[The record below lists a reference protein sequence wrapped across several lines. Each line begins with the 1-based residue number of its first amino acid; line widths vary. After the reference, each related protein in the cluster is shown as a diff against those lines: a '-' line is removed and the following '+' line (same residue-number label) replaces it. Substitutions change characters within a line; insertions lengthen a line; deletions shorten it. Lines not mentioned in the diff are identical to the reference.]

1 MFNFAIEIFFFLIR
15 CHCCLCGLSLE
26 KLPEPVVILK
36 KNLMSTFFKI
46 FKAQVNVAKKLLEQ
60 SQGLTFAPKAESFH
74 ISFIHKESSSTC
86 RETWIV

>member
-1 MFNFAIEIFFFLIR
+1 
-15 CHCCLCGLSLE
+15 
-26 KLPEPVVILK
+26 
-36 KNLMSTFFKI
+36 MSTFFKI

-86 RETWIV
+86 RESWIV